1 MFQGGPQEELPKKEL
16 SFFIHF
22 IQACGVSEEVLGG
35 VYGRN
40 HGKQRAICPALCVP
54 PAPAD
59 TVGEVAPEGFNVL
72 QLILFD
78 NFVLNLPTSSNLA
91 YIQVL

>member
-1 MFQGGPQEELPKKEL
+1 M
-16 SFFIHF
+16 
-22 IQACGVSEEVLGG
+22 SEEVFGG
-35 VYGRN
+35 VYGRD
-40 HGKQRAICPALCVP
+40 HGKQRALCPALCVP

-59 TVGEVAPEGFNVL
+59 TAGEVAPESFNVL